1 MLHMPSKVSFDFANV
16 FKYFLKSIELCFNTT
31 IQMTQLR
38 GVSRILGTLISIVF
52 MFSTT
57 VLLWRQ
63 GCEITPFTL
72 TLTIQWHVMFSGDCC
87 LWVST
92 VAVRNCRTTLII
104 SDRESCCWWI
114 YSHDLMSTTQVSGVA
129 LVTHKLRTQV

>member
-57 VLLWRQ
+57 VLL
-63 GCEITPFTL
+63 
-72 TLTIQWHVMFSGDCC
+72 
-87 LWVST
+87 
-92 VAVRNCRTTLII
+92 
-104 SDRESCCWWI
+104 
-114 YSHDLMSTTQVSGVA
+114 
-129 LVTHKLRTQV
+129 